1 MRLKEILLLTTCTL
15 VLAGCHTTRSS
26 PRYVFA
32 DTTQPSASL
41 AIQSI
46 HTGSRQKATV
56 DRNEV
61 DCAPD
66 GKWKAQRS
74 FELASFQ
81 GAKFSDPPVM
91 VRLPE
96 GMSHFFVNFPVGSS
110 NECSMSFAAYLEA
123 GHSYT
128 LKADGHL
135 GAFFS
140 LDPGGC
146 RVAVIDNDTGQAKH
160 LIKGPH
166 AQSQFGSVSCPNP
179 ALFAAAAEAAEH
191 AADAAAAAAA
201 AAAAVK

>member
-1 MRLKEILLLTTCTL
+1 MRFKAALMLTTCIL

-26 PRYVFA
+26 PPYVFP

-46 HTGSRQKATV
+46 DAGSRQKAIV

-66 GKWKAQRS
+66 GKWEAQRS

-81 GAKFSDPPVM
+81 GAKFSDPAVM

-110 NECSMSFAAYLEA
+110 SECAMSFATYLEA
-123 GHSYT
+123 GRRYT
-128 LKADGHL
+128 LKADWHL
-135 GAFFS
+135 GAFSS
-140 LDPGGC
+140 LAPGGC
-146 RVAVIDNDTGQAKH
+146 RVAVIDSDTGQAKH
-160 LIKGPH
+160 LIVGQG
-166 AQSQFGSVSCPNP
+166 AQSRFSSLFCPNP
-179 ALFAAAAEAAEH
+179 ALVDAAAEAAEH
-191 AADAAAAAAA
+191 AADAAEAAAAA
-201 AAAAVK
+201 ATK